1 MSLKAFHI
9 VFIAA
14 SIGLAFGLAVWCLH
28 RYSESAEQS
37 DLIWGCVSGVA
48 GVALIFYGRSVLK
61 KLKKISML

>member
-1 MSLKAFHI
+1 MSLKAFHL

-14 SIGLAFGLAVWCLH
+14 SIGLAFGLTVWCLR
-28 RYSESAEQS
+28 RYAESAEQS

-48 GVALIFYGRSVLK
+48 GLALISYGYAVLK